1 VRFLVDA
8 QLPPALARFLAAA
21 GHHAEHVSDFGLER
35 SSDREIWSKAAA
47 LGSVIVT
54 KDEDFVT
61 LRAFQPSGP
70 SVVWVRIGNTT
81 RDTLINVMSSALPAI
96 TAALQRGE
104 AVVEVAAA

>member
-21 GHHAEHVSDFGLER
+21 GHQAEHVSDVGLEM
-35 SSDREIWSKAAA
+35 SSDREIWLRATA

-61 LRAFQPSGP
+61 LRAFQSSGP
-70 SVVWVRIGNTT
+70 AIVWVRIGNTT
-81 RDTLINVMSSALPAI
+81 RDTLIKVMSSALPAI
-96 TAALQRGE
+96 IAALQRGE
-104 AVVEVAAA
+104 TVVEVAAS

>member
-21 GHHAEHVSDFGLER
+21 GHKAEHVSELGLER
-35 SSDREIWSKAAA
+35 SSDREIWSKATA

-70 SVVWVRIGNTT
+70 AVVWVRLGNTT
-81 RDTLINVMSSALPAI
+81 RDTLIKVMSSALPAI
-96 TAALQRGE
+96 IVALQRGE
-104 AVVEVAAA
+104 TVVEVAAS